1 MVLTIPVLVV
11 VSSNHFQRLTNLFG
25 GITGCRARFIIS
37 RKNRRNFA
45 GDYTPRSWISYLEL
59 FKPRQTALLVT
70 TGILGYLIASHG
82 SLERGLYLVILSL
95 ILAVAGTTGL
105 NMYFDRDIDSVMF
118 RTRKRPIPSNRV
130 SPGGAF
136 LLSSLL
142 LLAGLILAFRINII
156 VGYCVASGFFIDLVL
171 YTVLL
176 KRKTIWNIVVGALA
190 GGMPALAGY
199 TAFSGRVDLL
209 AGCLLL
215 LVFLWSLAHIWLIA
229 SYYIED
235 YRRAELPMLP
245 VIQGIK
251 ATVFSCLGILLIMN
265 LALFSLF
272 ILHLSNW
279 LPLLISLLVSL
290 PLAYTL
296 IGYLGSGGRENLR
309 RAYKI
314 LSPYLLA
321 VFLALLL
328 VNL

>member
-1 MVLTIPVLVV
+1 M
-11 VSSNHFQRLTNLFG
+11 LTNLFG
-25 GITGCRARFIIS
+25 AITGRRAGFVR
-37 RKNRRNFA
+37 
-45 GDYTPRSWISYLEL
+45 RSWVSYLEL
-59 FKPRQTALLVT
+59 FKPRQTALLVA

-82 SLERGLYLVILSL
+82 SIETGLYLVILSL

-118 RTRKRPIPSNRV
+118 RTRKRPIPSKRV
-130 SPGGAF
+130 SPRSAF

-142 LLAGLILAFRINII
+142 LSAGLILAFRINTI
-156 VGYCVASGFFIDLVL
+156 VGFCVASGFFIDLVL

-199 TAFSGRVDLL
+199 AAFSGKIDLL
-209 AGCLLL
+209 GGCLLL
-215 LVFLWSLAHIWLIA
+215 LVFLWTLPHIWLIA

-235 YRRAELPMLP
+235 YRRGGVPMLP
-245 VIQGIK
+245 VIHGIK
-251 ATVFSCLGILLIMN
+251 VTVFSCLGILLVMN

-272 ILHLSNW
+272 TLHLSNW

-290 PLAYTL
+290 PLTYTL
-296 IGYLGSGGRENLR
+296 VSHLRSRRRENLR
-309 RAYKI
+309 RAYRI

-328 VNL
+328 VRL